1 MRVSDP
7 WAKKSVRLRM
17 KCWYI
22 RAHTPGPQGISER
35 LPVVFVQ
42 RAGRGFVTH
51 PNDRFRGTPRMAV
64 HRGTMA
70 RTNCDPYAGFH
81 LFALV
86 NRVTALL
93 DSEEAVQATVQA
105 LEADGV
111 APGDIDI
118 FTGEEGAKC
127 LDLPG
132 REHGRAIHL
141 LRALEAT
148 MGDERETNRRID
160 SALRQGATL
169 VCVKIPA
176 TLPAV
181 MHAIAHPSSLAT
193 FRKDKSDQKARAM
206 RVFQTSRAHDIHY
219 WGAWSFEDMPRS

>member
-1 MRVSDP
+1 
-7 WAKKSVRLRM
+7 
-17 KCWYI
+17 
-22 RAHTPGPQGISER
+22 
-35 LPVVFVQ
+35 
-42 RAGRGFVTH
+42 
-51 PNDRFRGTPRMAV
+51 
-64 HRGTMA
+64 MA
-70 RTNCDPYAGFH
+70 RLNCDPYSGFH

-93 DSEEAVQATVQA
+93 DSGEAVTATVRA

-111 APGDIDI
+111 SPGDIEI

-141 LRALEAT
+141 LRALEAS
-148 MGDERETNRRID
+148 MGEERETNHRID
-160 SALRQGATL
+160 AALRNGATL
-169 VCVKIPA
+169 VCVKVPA
-176 TLPAV
+176 TLPAM

-193 FRKDKSDQKARAM
+193 FRKQKSDEKDRAF
-206 RVFQTSRAHDIHY
+206 RVFKESRAHDIHY